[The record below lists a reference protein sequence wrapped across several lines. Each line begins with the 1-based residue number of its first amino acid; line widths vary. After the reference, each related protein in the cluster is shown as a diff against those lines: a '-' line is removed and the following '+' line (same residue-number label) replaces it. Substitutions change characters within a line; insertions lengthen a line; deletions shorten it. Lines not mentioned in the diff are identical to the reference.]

1 MLADDYYYYYNS
13 RQVNDL
19 TKSST
24 QLQPSSDFN
33 YTHLLAPDFSSL
45 DLSTPNLAYTHPPG
59 DVSSDFSHPASDLRY
74 MTKSPSPNPFGRFQ
88 QSILEGIATSESTP
102 SPMLEESALPRTT
115 WNQFDNSSPNHLS
128 PQTAQRPSNSLHY
141 RSHKRVSS
149 GSSTASAG
157 PDSPYT
163 STSAYPQIV
172 DLDSTHFSSPPLESY
187 DGEYPVLTLS
197 SKPLFSPSSSGL
209 HESFLAPAFDNY
221 NPASYNEESL
231 MAVQTAMREALMEER
246 VTDISNHGLPSP
258 RRSYGESYDRDSR
271 GSVDGRS
278 TVPKLDRTMSD
289 IYQDEL
295 YNPSLAA
302 SALTSQTRPS
312 QNQANLPPR
321 YIRERLQEVNE
332 KHLSARS
339 SPSAIDINRE
349 RSPFQPT
356 SGYASEGFTNPHSP
370 VPRLNSAAHM
380 REQQKAEADARAQL
394 DHQPGRNNDLGRPQT
409 ISPKEAQL
417 DYVATEEDAK
427 TPLFPRENMHKR
439 GNRFSTNNSNNQ
451 QLAQNDGDN
460 NTERSFD
467 SFASNRRQSSENFS
481 AGTATPSSS
490 NFTFMPPSIPGN
502 VQVPQMP
509 QQYPFISQ
517 LRRQS
522 SGLRGTSDQIP
533 EFPAHLTSM
542 ESSKSDSGPEQN
554 SNSRQYM
561 SDAESTNMRSPS
573 SPGLRRPSNTTAD
586 SGSYTCTGPGCAL
599 RFDTA
604 AKLQKHRREA
614 HRQSTPQRA
623 AGPSTPTISSTTT
636 ASNTADN
643 ISNANRNNQAG
654 PHKCERINPSTG
666 KPCNTVFS
674 RSYDLTRHE
683 DTIHNARKQKVRCH
697 LCTEEKTFS
706 RNDALTRHM
715 RVVHPDV
722 DFPGKTKR
730 RAP

>member
-1 MLADDYYYYYNS
+1 MLADDYYYYNS

-24 QLQPSSDFN
+24 QLQPSSNVNDIQF
-33 YTHLLAPDFSSL
+33 LAPDFSSL
-45 DLSTPNLAYTHPPG
+45 DLSTPNRPYTHLSS
-59 DVSSDFSHPASDLRY
+59 DVYSDFSHPASDLRY
-74 MTKSPSPNPFGRFQ
+74 MTKSPSQNSFGRFQ
-88 QSILEGIATSESTP
+88 QSIVGGIATSESSP

-115 WNQFDNSSPNHLS
+115 WNQFENPSPNHLS

-149 GSSTASAG
+149 GSSTTSAG

-172 DLDSTHFSSPPLESY
+172 DLDSTHLSSPPLESY
-187 DGEYPVLTLS
+187 DGEYSALTLS
-197 SKPLFSPSSSGL
+197 SKQLFSPASSGL

-246 VTDISNHGLPSP
+246 ATDIQNHGLASP
-258 RRSYGESYDRDSR
+258 RRSYAESYDRDLRS
-271 GSVDGRS
+271 SVDGRG

-302 SALTSQTRPS
+302 SALTSQTRPLQS
-312 QNQANLPPR
+312 QTNLPPR

-356 SGYASEGFTNPHSP
+356 SGYASEGFTNPNSP

-394 DHQPGRNNDLGRPQT
+394 DHHPGRNNDIGRPQT

-417 DYVATEEDAK
+417 DYVGTEEDAK
-427 TPLFPRENMHKR
+427 APLFSGENMHKR
-439 GNRFSTNNSNNQ
+439 GNRFSTNNPDNQ

-460 NTERSFD
+460 STERSFD

-481 AGTATPSSS
+481 TGTATPSSS

-522 SGLRGTSDQIP
+522 SSLRGTSDQVP

-542 ESSKSDSGPEQN
+542 ESSRSDSGPEQN

-561 SDAESTNMRSPS
+561 SDADSTHMRSPS
-573 SPGLRRPSNTTAD
+573 SPGLRRPSNTAAD

-623 AGPSTPTISSTTT
+623 AGASTPTVSSTTA

-643 ISNANRNNQAG
+643 VSNANRNNQAG

>member
-1 MLADDYYYYYNS
+1 MLADYNA
-13 RQVNDL
+13 QVNDL
-19 TKSST
+19 IKSST
-24 QLQPSSDFN
+24 QLQSPSFLN
-33 YTHLLAPDFSSL
+33 YTQLLTPDLSSL
-45 DLSTPNLAYTHPPG
+45 NLSTPDLAYTHPLG
-59 DVSSDFSHPASDLRY
+59 DAYPDLTCSASDLRY
-74 MTKSPSPNPFGRFQ
+74 MTRSPSQNLSARFDRSTFG
-88 QSILEGIATSESTP
+88 GIVTSESTP
-102 SPMLEESALPRTT
+102 SPMLGGSALPRNS
-115 WNQFDNSSPNHLS
+115 WNQFDHSNANHLS
-128 PQTAQRPSNSLHY
+128 PQTAQRPSNNLHY

-149 GSSTASAG
+149 GSSIASAG

-187 DGEYPVLTLS
+187 DGEYSAPVQYA
-197 SKPLFSPSSSGL
+197 KPLFSPSSSGL

-221 NPASYNEESL
+221 NPSSYNEESL

-246 VTDISNHGLPSP
+246 ATDFSNHGLPSS
-258 RRSYGESYDRDSR
+258 RRSYGESYDGDSR
-271 GSVDGRS
+271 GSTDGRS

-302 SALTSQTRPS
+302 SASSTQTHPP
-312 QNQANLPPR
+312 QNQANLSPQYTR
-321 YIRERLQEVNE
+321 VFRERLQEVNE

-349 RSPFQPT
+349 RSPFRPT
-356 SGYASEGFTNPHSP
+356 SDYASERFANPHSP
-370 VPRLNSAAHM
+370 APRLNSAAHM

-394 DHQPGRNNDLGRPQT
+394 DHQPGRNNDVESPRT

-417 DYVATEEDAK
+417 DYIGTNEDAK
-427 TPLFPRENMHKR
+427 APLFPQENMHKR
-439 GNRFSTNNSNNQ
+439 SNRFSTNNPNNQ
-451 QLAQNDGDN
+451 QLNQNDVDSS
-460 NTERSFD
+460 TERSFD
-467 SFASNRRQSSENFS
+467 GLPSSRRQSSSNFS
-481 AGTATPSSS
+481 TGTATPSAS
-490 NFTFMPPSIPGN
+490 NFTFMPPSIPGSI
-502 VQVPQMP
+502 QVPQMP

-522 SGLRGTSDQIP
+522 SSLRSTSDQIP

-542 ESSKSDSGPEQN
+542 ESSKSDSGPEQ

-561 SDAESTNMRSPS
+561 SDADSAHMRSPS
-573 SPGLRRPSNTTAD
+573 SPGLRRPSNTAAD
-586 SGSYTCTGPGCAL
+586 SGTYTCTGPGCAL

-623 AGPSTPTISSTTT
+623 GSSTPVIASTTT
-636 ASNTADN
+636 ASN

-654 PHKCERINPSTG
+654 PHKCERTNPSTG

>member
-1 MLADDYYYYYNS
+1 MLADYYN
-13 RQVNDL
+13 RQLEVNDL

-24 QLQPSSDFN
+24 QLLPSLFN
-33 YTHLLAPDFSSL
+33 HTPLLTPELCSL
-45 DLSTPNLAYTHPPG
+45 NLSTPNLAYTYPLSDPYT
-59 DVSSDFSHPASDLRY
+59 DSSDPASELRY
-74 MTKSPSPNPFGRFQ
+74 MTRSPSQNSSGRFQ
-88 QSILEGIATSESTP
+88 QSTFGGIVTSESTP
-102 SPMLEESALPRTT
+102 SPMLEESALPRTS
-115 WNQFDNSSPNHLS
+115 WNQSDNSNSNHLS

-149 GSSTASAG
+149 GSSIASAG

-163 STSAYPQIV
+163 STSAYPHIV
-172 DLDSTHFSSPPLESY
+172 DLDSTHFSSPLLESY
-187 DGEYPVLTLS
+187 DGEYPAPTQF

-246 VTDISNHGLPSP
+246 VTDISNHGLPSS
-258 RRSYGESYDRDSR
+258 RRSYGESYDRESR
-271 GSVDGRS
+271 GSMDGRS

-394 DHQPGRNNDLGRPQT
+394 DHQPGRNNDSASPRT

-417 DYVATEEDAK
+417 DYIGTEEDAK
-427 TPLFPRENMHKR
+427 TPLFPQQNTHKR
-439 GNRFSTNNSNNQ
+439 GNRFSANNPNNQ
-451 QLAQNDGDN
+451 QLGQSDVDN

-467 SFASNRRQSSENFS
+467 SFASSRRQSSSNFS
-481 AGTATPSSS
+481 TGTATPSAS

-522 SGLRGTSDQIP
+522 SSLRGTSDQIP

-554 SNSRQYM
+554 SISRQYV
-561 SDAESTNMRSPS
+561 SDADSSHMRSPS

-586 SGSYTCTGPGCAL
+586 SGTYTCTGPGCAL

-623 AGPSTPTISSTTT
+623 AGSSTPTVSSTTT

-643 ISNANRNNQAG
+643 LSNANRNNQAG
-654 PHKCERINPSTG
+654 PHKCERINPSTN